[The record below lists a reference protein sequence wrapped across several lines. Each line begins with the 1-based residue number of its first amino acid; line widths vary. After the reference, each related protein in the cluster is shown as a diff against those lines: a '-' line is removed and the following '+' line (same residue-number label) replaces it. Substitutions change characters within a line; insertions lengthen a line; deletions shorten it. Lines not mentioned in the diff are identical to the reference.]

1 MQQHKCIIV
10 DDEPPAIRVLESH
23 IAKTP
28 SLDCVAT
35 FTDPVRALAYL
46 GSDPVALAFID
57 IQMPLLTGLQL
68 SRLIEG
74 PTKIVF
80 TTAYP
85 DYALQG
91 FDLNASDYLLKPI
104 SFERF
109 CQAVNK
115 LQLHPSPAA
124 SVPDHLFVKTDGK
137 NKYVKVLLHD
147 IQYIEGLSNYVIIHC
162 TQQKITTY
170 TTLKN
175 LEDSLPAGHFIRVHK
190 SFIAAFAHISSTDNY
205 SLVVNK
211 REIPIGASYR
221 EAFFRA
227 IEGRGI

>member
-1 MQQHKCIIV
+1 MPHKCIIV

-28 SLDCVAT
+28 SLVCAAT
-35 FTDPVRALAYL
+35 FTDPVQALAYL
-46 GSDPVALAFID
+46 GSNPVALAFLD
-57 IQMPLLTGLQL
+57 IQMPHLTGLQL

-74 PTKIVF
+74 PAKIVF

-115 LQLHPSPAA
+115 LQLQSSSPAPA
-124 SVPDHLFVKTDGK
+124 PEHLFVKTDGK
-137 NKYVKVLLHD
+137 NKYVKVLLSD

-162 TQQKITTY
+162 TQQKVTTY
-170 TTLKN
+170 STLKN
-175 LEDSLPAGHFIRVHK
+175 LEESLPTGHFIRVHK
-190 SFIAAFAHISSTDNY
+190 SFIAAFAHISSTDNH
-205 SLVVNK
+205 SLVVNN

>member
-10 DDEPPAIRVLESH
+10 DDEPPAIRVIESH

-28 SLDCVAT
+28 SLVCAAT
-35 FTDPVRALAYL
+35 FTDPVQALAYL
-46 GSDPVALAFID
+46 GNNPVALAFLD
-57 IQMPLLTGLQL
+57 IQMPHLTGLQL

-115 LQLHPSPAA
+115 LQLQPCPAPA
-124 SVPDHLFVKTDGK
+124 PEHLFVKTDGK
-137 NKYVKVLLHD
+137 NKYVKVLLSD
-147 IQYIEGLSNYVIIHC
+147 IQYIEGLSNYVIIHGA
-162 TQQKITTY
+162 QQKITTY
-170 TTLKN
+170 STLKN
-175 LEDSLPAGHFIRVHK
+175 LEDSLPPSHFIRVHK
-190 SFIAAFAHISSTDNY
+190 SFIAAFAHISSTDNH
-205 SLVVNK
+205 SLFINK

-221 EAFFRA
+221 EAFFKA
-227 IEGRGI
+227 IEGMGI